1 MRTWHRCSIR
11 TRLTVLACTIMTL
24 VCTVI
29 TLLVIGGV
37 RAEAIR
43 SQQED
48 MAAQVGRIVDGVS
61 RQAPPPALP
70 EAPDS
75 AVQLF
80 SPARELV
87 AATRNAAGMP
97 PMVSLDPEP
106 ADYTMHEVCDL
117 PAFPGRCALL
127 FDRPVRLPEGTWRLY
142 MAAPRPPPYGSTAL
156 LGGLVAGSLL
166 AVTATAF
173 GTYYTVSRTL
183 RPVKTIRG
191 ELAEITESD
200 LDRRVPVPKYEDEL
214 KDLSQTINETLE
226 RAQTAVDQQL
236 RFASDASHDL
246 RSPLTA
252 MHVEIEEALAHP
264 ADTDWPRMG
273 RAVLASVERLQD
285 LVSDLL
291 QISRLDAGAC
301 GRREPVDLAELVR
314 EELDRR
320 PRDVELLR
328 RLTPGTTIDGDRIG
342 LTRLLINLLDNA
354 ERHARSTVAVTV
366 EPRPG
371 AAVLE
376 VADDG
381 EGVPPDMRE
390 VVFQRFARLD
400 AARAKDVGGTGL
412 GLPIAR
418 QIAEVHGGTLTI
430 EDGPAGGARFIL
442 RIPRPVS

>member
-11 TRLTVLACTIMTL
+11 TRLTVLACTTMTL
-24 VCTVI
+24 ICTVI
-29 TLLVIGGV
+29 TLLVIGGT

-43 SQQED
+43 SQQEEIV
-48 MAAQVGRIVDGVS
+48 AQVGRIVDGVS
-61 RQAPPPALP
+61 RQGPPPALP

-80 SPARELV
+80 SPERELV
-87 AATRNAAGMP
+87 AATGNAANMP

-106 ADYTMHEVCDL
+106 SDFTTHEVCDL
-117 PAFPGRCALL
+117 PPFPDRCAVL

-142 MAAPRPPPYGSTAL
+142 VATPRPPPYGSTAL

-173 GTYYTVSRTL
+173 GTYHTVSGTL
-183 RPVKTIRG
+183 RPVRTIRG
-191 ELAEITESD
+191 ELAAVTGRD

-214 KDLSQTINETLE
+214 KDLTQTINQTLE
-226 RAQTAVDQQL
+226 RAQKAVDQQL
-236 RFASDASHDL
+236 KFASDASHDL

-252 MHVEIEEALAHP
+252 MHVEIEEALVHP
-264 ADTDWPRMG
+264 PGTDWPRMG
-273 RAVLASVERLQD
+273 RALLGSVERLQN

-328 RLTPGTTIDGDRIG
+328 RLTPGATIDGDRIG
-342 LTRLLINLLDNA
+342 LARLLVNLLDNA
-354 ERHARSTVAVTV
+354 ERHAGSTVVVTV
-366 EPRPG
+366 ESRPG

-400 AARAKDVGGTGL
+400 AARAKDAGGTGL

-430 EDGPAGGARFIL
+430 EDGLAGGAKFVL
-442 RIPRPVS
+442 CLPRPTP

>member
-430 EDGPAGGARFIL
+430 EDGPAGGATFIL